1 MIAPNLCS
9 QSRRTFLKHALLGVG
24 SVAIPHLVS
33 GEERQSLY
41 IDVHT
46 HITQSFG
53 VKPALSAAELVRW
66 MDTAEIGKAFVLP
79 LVNPESWDHLISVEY
94 VLRET
99 EQLRGRLIPSC
110 CIDPRM
116 NYLNSV
122 EAKVKHLQRYID
134 AGVKGYGEHKCGVN
148 IDDPRNIEVFAAA
161 AELKL
166 PILFHLDNDRNMD
179 KPGLPGLAKV
189 LEAVPNGVFIGHA
202 NGWWASISGDATQED
217 FGAYPNRKATV
228 GGAIDALMDRF
239 PNIYGDLSAGS
250 GSNAILRDVDFGRE
264 FLVRRADRLMFGTD
278 YLMPGQQVP
287 QLSMYKEIELPE
299 DVRAKIFHGNAERL
313 FGILLQR

>member
-1 MIAPNLCS
+1 MRRRDFIQRAGALGLYGVLSPLS
-9 QSRRTFLKHALLGVG
+9 RTFA
-24 SVAIPHLVS
+24 
-33 GEERQSLY
+33 GETVRGGNAKFRY

-46 HITQSFG
+46 HITQQWG
-53 VKPALSAAELVRW
+53 EKPPLSAQELVRW

-79 LVNPESWDHLISVEY
+79 LVNPESWDHLVSVEY

-99 EQLRGRLIPSC
+99 GPFRDRLIPSC
-110 CIDPRM
+110 CIDPRAI
-116 NYLNSV
+116 YLNSV
-122 EAKVKHLQRYID
+122 EAKVKHLKRYID
-134 AGVKGYGEHKCGVN
+134 AGAKGYGEHKCGVN

-189 LEAVPNGVFIGHA
+189 LEAVPNGIFIGHA
-202 NGWWASISGDATQED
+202 NGWWASISRDATQAD
-217 FGAYPNRKATV
+217 FGAYPNRKTTP

-250 GSNAILRDVDFGRE
+250 GSNAILRDVEFGKE

-287 QLSMYKEIELPE
+287 QLSMYREIELPVE
-299 DVRAKIFHGNAERL
+299 VQEKIFRGNARRV
-313 FGILLQR
+313 FGV

>member
-1 MIAPNLCS
+1 MNRNRTVD
-9 QSRRTFLKHALLGVG
+9 RRTFLRTTATASLFASTALGAEPA
-24 SVAIPHLVS
+24 SVDS
-33 GEERQSLY
+33 GASAFRY

-46 HITQSFG
+46 HITQPWG
-53 VKPALSAAELVRW
+53 EKPALSAAELVRW
-66 MDTAEIGKAFVLP
+66 MDKAEIGKAFVLP
-79 LVNPESWDHLISVEY
+79 LVNPESWDHLITVEY

-99 EQLRGRLIPSC
+99 APHRDRLVASC
-110 CIDPRM
+110 CIDPRA
-116 NYLNSV
+116 NYLNSF
-122 EAKVKHLQRYID
+122 EAKVKHLKRNLD

-179 KPGLPGLAKV
+179 TPGLPGLARA

-217 FGAYPNRKATV
+217 FGAYPNRKTAP

-239 PNIYGDLSAGS
+239 PNLYGDLSAGS
-250 GSNAILRDVDFGRE
+250 GSNAILRDIEFGRE
-264 FLVRRADRLMFGTD
+264 FLTRRADRLLFGTD

-287 QLSMYKEIELPE
+287 QLSTYREIELPE
-299 DVRAKIFHGNAERL
+299 DAQRKIFRENAQRL
-313 FGILLQR
+313 FGV

>member
-1 MIAPNLCS
+1 MTRRDFFRRAGVTAAAS
-9 QSRRTFLKHALLGVG
+9 VFAGSRSAH
-24 SVAIPHLVS
+24 
-33 GEERQSLY
+33 GETAHCY

-66 MDTAEIGKAFVLP
+66 MDSAEIGKAFVLP

-99 EQLRGRLIPSC
+99 EKLRDRLIPSC

-189 LEAVPNGVFIGHA
+189 LEAVPNGIFIGHA

-217 FGAYPNRKATV
+217 FGAYPNRKTTP
-228 GGAIDALMDRF
+228 GGAIDVLMDRF
-239 PNIYGDLSAGS
+239 PNLYGDLSAGS
-250 GSNAILRDVDFGRE
+250 GSNAILRDVEFGRE

-299 DVRAKIFHGNAERL
+299 DVRTKIFHGNAERV
-313 FGILLQR
+313 FGISLKN

>member
-1 MIAPNLCS
+1 MTRRDFARRASAGIAGYAFAGARNAWCAEADY
-9 QSRRTFLKHALLGVG
+9 R
-24 SVAIPHLVS
+24 
-33 GEERQSLY
+33 Y

-46 HITQSFG
+46 HVTQAFG
-53 VKPALSAAELVRW
+53 VKPAMSAAALVRW
-66 MDTAEIGKAFVLP
+66 MDAAEIGKAFVLP

-99 EQLRGRLIPSC
+99 ERFRDRLIPSC

-116 NYLNSV
+116 NYLNSL

-179 KPGLPGLAKV
+179 KPGLPGLVKV
-189 LEAVPNGVFIGHA
+189 LESVPNGIFIGHA

-217 FGAYPNRKATV
+217 FGAYPNRKTTP

-250 GSNAILRDVDFGRE
+250 GSNAILRDVEFGKE

-287 QLSMYKEIELPE
+287 QLSMYEEIELPE
-299 DVRAKIFHGNAERL
+299 DVRAKVFHGNAERL
-313 FGILLQR
+313 FGISLKS

>member
-1 MIAPNLCS
+1 MT
-9 QSRRTFLKHALLGVG
+9 RRDFLKRAGVTAAASVFAG
-24 SVAIPHLVS
+24 SRNVYSETTH
-33 GEERQSLY
+33 RY

-53 VKPALSAAELVRW
+53 GKPALSAAELVRW
-66 MDTAEIGKAFVLP
+66 MDSAEIGKAFVLP

-99 EQLRGRLIPSC
+99 ESFRDRLIPSC

-116 NYLNSV
+116 NYLNSI

-189 LEAVPNGVFIGHA
+189 LEAVPSGVFIGHA

-217 FGAYPNRKATV
+217 FGAYPNRKTTP

-250 GSNAILRDVDFGRE
+250 GSNAILRDMEFGKE

-287 QLSMYKEIELPE
+287 QLSMYREIELLE
-299 DVRAKIFHGNAERL
+299 DVRAKIFHGNAERV
-313 FGILLQR
+313 FGVSLKN

>member
-1 MIAPNLCS
+1 VNRNRTVD
-9 QSRRTFLKHALLGVG
+9 RRTFLRTTATASLFASTALGAEPA
-24 SVAIPHLVS
+24 SVDS
-33 GEERQSLY
+33 GASAFRY

-46 HITQSFG
+46 HITQPWG
-53 VKPALSAAELVRW
+53 EKPALSAAELVRW
-66 MDTAEIGKAFVLP
+66 MDKAEIGKAFVLP
-79 LVNPESWDHLISVEY
+79 LVNPESWDHLITVEY

-99 EQLRGRLIPSC
+99 APHRDRLVASC
-110 CIDPRM
+110 CIDPRA
-116 NYLNSV
+116 NYLNSF
-122 EAKVKHLQRYID
+122 EAKVKHLKRNLD

-179 KPGLPGLAKV
+179 TPGLPGLARA

-217 FGAYPNRKATV
+217 FGAYPNRKTAP

-239 PNIYGDLSAGS
+239 PNLYGDLSAGS
-250 GSNAILRDVDFGRE
+250 GSNAILRDIEFGRE
-264 FLVRRADRLMFGTD
+264 FLTRRADRLLFGTD

-287 QLSMYKEIELPE
+287 QLSTYREIELPE
-299 DVRAKIFHGNAERL
+299 DAQRKIFRENAQRL
-313 FGILLQR
+313 FGV

>member
-1 MIAPNLCS
+1 MLEWKLPRQDFLRIAAATTMAAFA
-9 QSRRTFLKHALLGVG
+9 QDIDA
-24 SVAIPHLVS
+24 
-33 GEERQSLY
+33 EEPEGPPTEPERY

-53 VKPALSAAELVRW
+53 EKPPLSAAELVVW
-66 MDTAEIGKAFVLP
+66 MDKVEIGKAFVLP
-79 LVNPESWDHLISVEY
+79 LVNPESWDHLISTEY

-99 EQLRGRLIPSC
+99 EPYRGRLIASC
-110 CIDPRM
+110 CIDPRA
-116 NYLNSV
+116 NYLNSL

-166 PILFHLDNDRNMD
+166 PILFHLDSVRNMD

-189 LEAVPNGVFIGHA
+189 LESVPNGIFIGHA
-202 NGWWASISGDATQED
+202 NGWWASISGDATEAD
-217 FGAYPNRKATV
+217 FGAYPNRKTTP

-250 GSNAILRDVDFGRE
+250 GSNAILRDMEFGRE
-264 FLVRRADRLMFGTD
+264 FLTRRADRLLFGTD
-278 YLMPGQQVP
+278 YLMPGQNVP
-287 QLSMYKEIELPE
+287 QISMYKEIQLPE
-299 DVRAKIFHGNAERL
+299 DARAKIFRGNAERL
-313 FGILLQR
+313 FHLS